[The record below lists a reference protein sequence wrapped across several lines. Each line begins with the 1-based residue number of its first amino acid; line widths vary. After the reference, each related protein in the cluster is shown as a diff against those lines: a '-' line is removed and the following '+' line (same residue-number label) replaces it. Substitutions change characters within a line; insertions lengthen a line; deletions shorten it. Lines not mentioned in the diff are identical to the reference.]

1 MATTIF
7 PIQDQTATTALFTS
21 LKTAVDRGLEDPL
34 TPGGFDNQ
42 SYDGTKLKYT
52 STTSGSK
59 ADATYTTLHSRTIS
73 EGDVFL
79 FECQIAVQDLG
90 TASPS
95 DNLNY
100 RITVDSGI
108 VVRGFYLT
116 KSGNL
121 ADSYAESVPIYTTS
135 SQTVFG
141 RIGTTTSDNILSVF
155 RFVAVGDTG
164 GGEVKIE
171 WAKATNSYAN
181 TFGPSYSRMS
191 GHRITR

>member
-34 TPGGFDNQ
+34 TTSHFDNE
-42 SYDGTKLKYT
+42 SYDGSKLKYT
-52 STTSGSK
+52 SIQGVLK
-59 ADATYTTLHSRTIS
+59 QDATYTTLHSRTIS

-79 FECQIAVQDLG
+79 FECQIAIQDFG

-95 DNLNY
+95 DSLNY
-100 RITVDSGI
+100 RISVDSGI

-116 KSGNL
+116 KSGDL
-121 ADSYAESVPIYTTS
+121 ADSYAQSVPIYTTS

-141 RIGTTTSDNILSVF
+141 RIGTTTSDPILSVF

-181 TFGPSYSRMS
+181 TFNPSYTRML
-191 GHRITR
+191 GRRITR